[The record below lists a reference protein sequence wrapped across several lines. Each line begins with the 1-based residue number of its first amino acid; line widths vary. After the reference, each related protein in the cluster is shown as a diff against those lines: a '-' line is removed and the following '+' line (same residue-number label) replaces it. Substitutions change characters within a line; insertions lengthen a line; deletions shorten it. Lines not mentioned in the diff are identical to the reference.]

1 IFIDLR
7 DQSGIVQ
14 LVFNPD
20 YSQEALRIA
29 ESLRSEYVIE
39 VKGKVIQR
47 DEDTINPNI
56 KTGKIEVTVSDIT
69 ILNKSKN
76 LPFINHESQD
86 VSDDL
91 RLNHRYHD
99 LRREYLHDTFKILHN
114 ITHTIRNFLND
125 HQFLEMET
133 PILTKSTPVGAT
145 YYLVPSRVHP
155 GEFY

>member
-1 IFIDLR
+1 
-7 DQSGIVQ
+7 

-76 LPFINHESQD
+76 LQYLIHEAQD
-86 VSDDL
+86 VSEDL
-91 RLNHRYHD
+91 RIKDRYLD
-99 LRREYLHDTFKILHN
+99 LRREDLQATVKIRHRITQSIRTFLHN
-114 ITHTIRNFLND
+114 
-125 HQFLEMET
+125 HQLLYFET
-133 PILTKSTPVGAT
+133 SYLTNSQQ
-145 YYLVPSRVHP
+145 
-155 GEFY
+155 

>member
-1 IFIDLR
+1 
-7 DQSGIVQ
+7 
-14 LVFNPD
+14 

-76 LPFINHESQD
+76 LPFLIHEAQD
-86 VSDDL
+86 VSEDL
-91 RLNHRYHD
+91 RLKQRYLD
-99 LRREYLHDTFKILHN
+99 LRREDLQETFKKRHN
-114 ITHTIRNFLND
+114 NTQYIRNFLNYS
-125 HQFLEMET
+125 HILE
-133 PILTKSTPVGAT
+133 IKIQL
-145 YYLVPSRVHP
+145 
-155 GEFY
+155 